1 MGFEKAAKMMNM
13 DIIYVPLLETC
24 NYEPDLKAYRKA
36 INKNTVM
43 IVASAPQYPQGLL
56 DPIRE
61 IGKLATDFNVP
72 LHVDACLGGFLLA
85 FSQDFDGLFDFS
97 VPGVTSI
104 SADTHKVRPLTL
116 LIKQRL
122 LKTA

>member
-13 DIIYVPLLETC
+13 EIIYVPLLETC

-116 LIKQRL
+116 LIKQ
-122 LKTA
+122 